1 MFIHIYTIKVPEL
14 PRSSSIYLHSISIP
28 SHRLTWKCPCRT
40 TFSAKL
46 GACIL
51 NLGSQIAPWIYWALP
66 PSFQSVPKTKPA
78 WCKKLSVARKEGVLL
93 QPGTLAHTYPSSLEP
108 ETGGQSPANYPYCRR
123 RFTSQR
129 VWVPGEPC
137 ASFFWPKNML
147 VVQENSDA
155 QLPDRASYSNGTEGV
170 VAHQTTRFTSN
181 ISVISGTNS

>member
-1 MFIHIYTIKVPEL
+1 MFIQYYTYLYNQGDWTTSIILDLSPLHLYPFPSPHLKVPMSHNFLCEA
-14 PRSSSIYLHSISIP
+14 RGMHSESWVTNCAMN
-28 SHRLTWKCPCRT
+28 L
-40 TFSAKL
+40 L
-46 GACIL
+46 GT
-51 NLGSQIAPWIYWALP
+51 P

-78 WCKKLSVARKEGVLL
+78 WLKLSAARKEGVLL
-93 QPGTLAHTYPSSLEP
+93 QPGTLAHTYPSSLEL

-155 QLPDRASYSNGTEGV
+155 QLPDRASYSSGTEGV
-170 VAHQTTRFTSN
+170 VAHLNTFHLEHFRHFGN
-181 ISVISGTNS
+181 